1 MLKTNFKNY
10 VWSGAKRFRIVP
22 VSGDQ
27 NNIIDVTP
35 YTQVGD
41 DLDAT
46 ILNEICEQVNKNTDD
61 IDVLT
66 PLFDSHSITIGEVLI
81 QFGSLTITPSLGS
94 NPYYQSAKVTFPE
107 AFKTT
112 PFVITSGGNGYSD
125 VKNTASYNTTETGF
139 TAFLSSTGQTGRLV
153 KWLAIGKR

>member
-10 VWSGAKRFRIVP
+10 VWSGPKRFRIVP
-22 VSGDQ
+22 ISGDQ

-46 ILNEICEQVNKNTDD
+46 MLNEICEQINQNSDD
-61 IDVLT
+61 IETLT
-66 PLFDSHSITIGEVLI
+66 PLFDSSSITIGEVLI

-94 NPYYQSAKVTFPE
+94 NPYYQSVKVTFPE
-107 AFKTT
+107 SFKTT
-112 PFVITSGGNGYSD
+112 PFVITAGGNGYSD
-125 VKNTASYNTTETGF
+125 VKNTASYNATETGF
-139 TAFLSSTGQTGRLV
+139 TAFMSSTGQTGRLV
-153 KWLAIGKR
+153 KWFAIGKR